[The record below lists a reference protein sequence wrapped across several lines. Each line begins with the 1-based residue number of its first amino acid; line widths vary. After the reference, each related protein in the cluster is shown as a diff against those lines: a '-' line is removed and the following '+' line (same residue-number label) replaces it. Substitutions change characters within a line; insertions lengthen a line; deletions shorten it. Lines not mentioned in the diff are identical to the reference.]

1 MTTATTT
8 PAALASAPAAAARHR
23 KSRGGPGGPDL
34 GQHTSR
40 EAQRRAAMV
49 LEVLA
54 GARTPTE
61 AAQAL
66 GVLPPRYYQLESQ
79 ALRGL
84 VLALE
89 PIPPGRAPSIMA
101 EVAALRRDKTRLE
114 REVLRQQTLVRA
126 AQRSLGLSA
135 PAPPRKTA
143 KKTRVRRQAR
153 ALHAAGRLHE
163 QAAEA
168 APALTPAGEG

>member
-1 MTTATTT
+1 MTTASVAPPT
-8 PAALASAPAAAARHR
+8 PAQAPATAARTR
-23 KSRGGPGGPDL
+23 KSHSGPGGQAL
-34 GQHTSR
+34 GKDASR
-40 EAQRRAAMV
+40 EAQRRAAIV

-66 GVLPPRYYQLESQ
+66 AILVPRYYQLESQ

-101 EVAALRRDKTRLE
+101 EVAALRRDKARLE
-114 REVLRQQTLVRA
+114 REVLRQQALVRA

-135 PAPPRKTA
+135 PPPPRKTA

-153 ALHAAGRLHE
+153 ALHAASRLQE
-163 QAAEA
+163 QAVEPAPAA
-168 APALTPAGEG
+168 APVREG